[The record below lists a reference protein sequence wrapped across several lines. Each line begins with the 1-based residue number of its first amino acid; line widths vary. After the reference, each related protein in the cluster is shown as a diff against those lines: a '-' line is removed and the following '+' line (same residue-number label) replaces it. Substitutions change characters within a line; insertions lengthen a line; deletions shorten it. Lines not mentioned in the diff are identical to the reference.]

1 MKKSFKKLGFVS
13 LAASSVL
20 LGSMNA
26 TDLETYAALQKP
38 SHVFGNYAKKD
49 SGETHHTTTST
60 LAPKDSNPST
70 PQQEQQQAKSTATSD
85 SQEAKTLETTANTDQ
100 TTATTD
106 KAYTT
111 STDSSVKS
119 VAENVESDN
128 TTVQGDEKT
137 LEKAVDQVQADA
149 TSKDFNET
157 TFTTDQKAEQAAEQN
172 LQKAENKLKTDEG
185 ALDSALQ
192 QQQAKSTATS
202 DSQEAKTLETTANT
216 DQTTATTDKA
226 YTTSTDSS
234 VKSVAENVESDNTT
248 VQGDEKTLEKA
259 VDQVQAD
266 ATSKDF
272 NETTFTTDQKAE
284 QAAEQN
290 LQKAENKLKTDE
302 GALDSALQ
310 QQQAKNTLI
319 KDTATV
325 KGFNSVSVSAMDT
338 TLSGV
343 KTMYQQTETISTLLS
358 GNSGLGSVIS
368 NAQGLSS
375 AFSALESAQNT
386 LKGYLDSSSAT
397 IGQLTNGSN
406 AVVGALDQAIA
417 QVDTALADLAANV
430 ADTPKTQAAT
440 LVTADNSTT
449 NSTTTDAINFLS
461 ALKNNLTAQKDAFMN
476 VHKNIQTA
484 VAQAQATYKPSV
496 MNTNNYGQMYGVDAM
511 AGYKWFFG
519 KTKRFGFRTYGYYSY
534 NHANLSFVGSQLG
547 IMEGASQV
555 NNFTYG
561 VGFDALYNFY
571 ESKEGYNTA
580 GLFMGFGLGGDS
592 FIVQGESYLKSQMN
606 ICNNTA
612 GCSASMNTSY
622 FQMPVEFGFRSNFS
636 KHSGIEVGFKLP
648 LFTNQFY
655 KERSVDESV
664 DVFYKR
670 NFSIYFNYMINF

>member
-13 LAASSVL
+13 LATSSVL

-26 TDLETYAALQKP
+26 TDLQTYAALQKP
-38 SHVFGNYAKKD
+38 SHVFGNYVAKTEKEDPKTKDNKESVLKEDDGRDDSGSGSGTSGTQHTASSGSSPDSTGGAKKD
-49 SGETHHTTTST
+49 ETGSGGTSGGSGSDKHTASSGSSPT
-60 LAPKDSNPST
+60 PST
-70 PQQEQQQAKSTATSD
+70 PPTKTEPSSTG
-85 SQEAKTLETTANTDQ
+85 N
-100 TTATTD
+100 
-106 KAYTT
+106 
-111 STDSSVKS
+111 S
-119 VAENVESDN
+119 VASQLVKDT
-128 TTVQGDEKT
+128 TTV
-137 LEKAVDQVQADA
+137 
-149 TSKDFNET
+149 N
-157 TFTTDQKAEQAAEQN
+157 N
-172 LQKAENKLKTDEG
+172 LK
-185 ALDSALQ
+185 
-192 QQQAKSTATS
+192 
-202 DSQEAKTLETTANT
+202 
-216 DQTTATTDKA
+216 
-226 YTTSTDSS
+226 
-234 VKSVAENVESDNTT
+234 
-248 VQGDEKTLEKA
+248 
-259 VDQVQAD
+259 
-266 ATSKDF
+266 
-272 NETTFTTDQKAE
+272 
-284 QAAEQN
+284 
-290 LQKAENKLKTDE
+290 
-302 GALDSALQ
+302 
-310 QQQAKNTLI
+310 
-319 KDTATV
+319 
-325 KGFNSVSVSAMDT
+325 SVSVSGMNT

-343 KTMYQQTETISTLLS
+343 ESMSNQTATIGTLL
-358 GNSGLGSVIS
+358 NSSADLSSVIP

-406 AVVGALDQAIA
+406 AVVGALDKAIN
-417 QVDTALADLAANV
+417 QVDMALADLAT
-430 ADTPKTQAAT
+430 ADTQKTQAVTLAT
-440 LVTADNSTT
+440 TGSNT
-449 NSTTTDAINFLS
+449 NSTTTDAINFLN
-461 ALKNNLTAQKDAFMN
+461 ALKNNLTAQKDAFMS

-484 VAQAQATYKPSV
+484 VAQAQATYTPSV
-496 MNTNNYGQMYGVDAM
+496 INTNNYGQMYGVDAM

-519 KTKRFGFRTYGYYSY
+519 KTKRFGFRSYGYYSY

-580 GLFMGFGLGGDS
+580 GLFVGFGLGGDS
-592 FIVQGESYLKSQMN
+592 FIVQGESYLKSQMH

-655 KERSVDESV
+655 KERGVDGSV

>member
-13 LAASSVL
+13 LAASGVL

-26 TDLETYAALQKP
+26 TDLQTYAALQKP
-38 SHVFGNYAKKD
+38 SHVFGNYAEKERGKEEGSKKEVPTGFTNG
-49 SGETHHTTTST
+49 SGKSNSGST
-60 LAPKDSNPST
+60 PT
-70 PQQEQQQAKSTATSD
+70 PQQQAQNTASSD
-85 SQEAKTLETTANTDQ
+85 SKEVTTLENTASTDN

-106 KAYTT
+106 EAYTKNADT
-111 STDSSVKS
+111 T
-119 VAENVESDN
+119 VADAAKQVETDN
-128 TTVQGDEKT
+128 TAVQNDEKT
-137 LEKAVDQVQADA
+137 LKTDVAKVQADA
-149 TSKDFNET
+149 STKDFDET
-157 TFTTDQKAEQAAEQN
+157 TFKADQQAEQTAETN
-172 LQKAENKLKTDEG
+172 LQKAENQLTKDQ
-185 ALDSALQ
+185 S
-192 QQQAKSTATS
+192 
-202 DSQEAKTLETTANT
+202 TLETVLK
-216 DQTTATTDKA
+216 DQTPSTPPAKKDE
-226 YTTSTDSS
+226 TSGGTSGSS
-234 VKSVAENVESDNTT
+234 VASQLTKDTTT
-248 VQGDEKTLEKA
+248 V
-259 VDQVQAD
+259 
-266 ATSKDF
+266 
-272 NETTFTTDQKAE
+272 N
-284 QAAEQN
+284 N
-290 LQKAENKLKTDE
+290 LK
-302 GALDSALQ
+302 
-310 QQQAKNTLI
+310 
-319 KDTATV
+319 
-325 KGFNSVSVSAMDT
+325 SVSVSGMNT

-343 KTMYQQTETISTLLS
+343 ETMSQQTATIGNLLNSSTDLS
-358 GNSGLGSVIS
+358 SVIP

-375 AFSALESAQNT
+375 AFGALESTQNT

-406 AVVGALDQAIA
+406 AVVGALDKAIN
-417 QVDTALADLAANV
+417 QVDMALADLAMS
-430 ADTPKTQAAT
+430 DTQKTQAVALAAASDSAT
-440 LVTADNSTT
+440 
-449 NSTTTDAINFLS
+449 TTTDAINFLN

-484 VAQAQATYKPSV
+484 VAQAQATYTPSV
-496 MNTNNYGQMYGVDAM
+496 INTNNYGQMYGVDAM

-519 KTKRFGFRTYGYYSY
+519 KTKRFGFRSYGYYSY

-580 GLFMGFGLGGDS
+580 GLFLGFGLGGDS
-592 FIVQGESYLKSQMN
+592 FIVQGESYLKSQMQ

-655 KERSVDESV
+655 KERGVDGSV

>member
-13 LAASSVL
+13 LAASGVL

-26 TDLETYAALQKP
+26 TDLQTYAALQKP
-38 SHVFGNYAKKD
+38 SHVFGNYAEKDKD
-49 SGETHHTTTST
+49 SKLTS
-60 LAPKDSNPST
+60 DSPT
-70 PQQEQQQAKSTATSD
+70 QQQAQTQAQNTASSD
-85 SQEAKTLETTANTDQ
+85 SKEATTLENTASTDN

-106 KAYTT
+106 EAYTT
-111 STDSSVKS
+111 SADTT
-119 VAENVESDN
+119 VADAAKQVETDN
-128 TTVQGDEKT
+128 TAVQNDEKT
-137 LEKAVDQVQADA
+137 LKTDVAKVQADA
-149 TSKDFNET
+149 SAKDFDET
-157 TFTTDQKAEQAAEQN
+157 TFKADQQAEQTAETN
-172 LQKAENKLKTDEG
+172 LQKAEKTFDT
-185 ALDSALQ
+185 DQSAL
-192 QQQAKSTATS
+192 
-202 DSQEAKTLETTANT
+202 NT
-216 DQTTATTDKA
+216 DLQDQTKTPTPPAKKDE
-226 YTTSTDSS
+226 TSGTPSTSGSS
-234 VKSVAENVESDNTT
+234 VASQLT
-248 VQGDEKTLEKA
+248 
-259 VDQVQAD
+259 
-266 ATSKDF
+266 
-272 NETTFTTDQKAE
+272 
-284 QAAEQN
+284 
-290 LQKAENKLKTDE
+290 
-302 GALDSALQ
+302 
-310 QQQAKNTLI
+310 
-319 KDTATV
+319 KDTTMV
-325 KGFNSVSVSAMDT
+325 NNLKSVSVSGMNT

-343 KTMYQQTETISTLLS
+343 ETMSQQSATISALLS
-358 GNSGLGSVIS
+358 GNPSLGSVIP
-368 NAQGLSS
+368 NAQGLNS
-375 AFSALESAQNT
+375 AFSTLESAQNT

-406 AVVGALDQAIA
+406 AVVGALNKAIN
-417 QVDTALADLAANV
+417 QVDMALADLSA
-430 ADTPKTQAAT
+430 ADTQKTQAVTLAT
-440 LVTADNSTT
+440 TGSSTT

-461 ALKNNLTAQKDAFMN
+461 ALKTNLMAQKDAFMS

-484 VAQAQATYKPSV
+484 VAQAQATYTPSV
-496 MNTNNYGQMYGVDAM
+496 INTNNYGQMYGVDAM

-519 KTKRFGFRTYGYYSY
+519 KTKRFGFRSYGYYSY

-580 GLFMGFGLGGDS
+580 GLFVGFGLGGDS
-592 FIVQGESYLKSQMN
+592 FIVQGESYLKSQMQ

-655 KERSVDESV
+655 KERGVDGSV

>member
-13 LAASSVL
+13 LAASGVL

-38 SHVFGNYAKKD
+38 SHVFGNYAEKDKD
-49 SGETHHTTTST
+49 SKLTS
-60 LAPKDSNPST
+60 DSPT
-70 PQQEQQQAKSTATSD
+70 QQQDQKAAQDQAQNTAQSD
-85 SQEAKTLETTANTDQ
+85 SQEETTLENTAATDSQ
-100 TTATTD
+100 TATTD
-106 KAYTT
+106 EAYT
-111 STDSSVKS
+111 KS
-119 VAENVESDN
+119 ADATVAGAAKQVETDN
-128 TTVQGDEKT
+128 TAVQSAEQTLKT
-137 LEKAVDQVQADA
+137 DVAKVQADA
-149 TSKDFNET
+149 SAKDFDES
-157 TFTTDQKAEQAAEQN
+157 TFTKDQQAEQIAETKLQN
-172 LQKAENKLKTDEG
+172 AEDQLTKDQD
-185 ALDSALQ
+185 AL
-192 QQQAKSTATS
+192 
-202 DSQEAKTLETTANT
+202 NT
-216 DQTTATTDKA
+216 DLQDQTKTPTPPAKKDE
-226 YTTSTDSS
+226 TSGTPSAS
-234 VKSVAENVESDNTT
+234 GSTVASQLT
-248 VQGDEKTLEKA
+248 
-259 VDQVQAD
+259 
-266 ATSKDF
+266 
-272 NETTFTTDQKAE
+272 
-284 QAAEQN
+284 
-290 LQKAENKLKTDE
+290 
-302 GALDSALQ
+302 
-310 QQQAKNTLI
+310 
-319 KDTATV
+319 KDTAMV
-325 KGFNSVSVSAMDT
+325 NNFKSVSVSAMNT

-343 KTMYQQTETISTLLS
+343 ETMSKQTTTISTLLS
-358 GNSGLGSVIS
+358 GNPNLGSVIP

-406 AVVGALDQAIA
+406 AVVGALDKAIN
-417 QVDTALADLAANV
+417 QVDMALADLV
-430 ADTPKTQAAT
+430 TADTQKTQAVALAAASDSAT
-440 LVTADNSTT
+440 
-449 NSTTTDAINFLS
+449 TTTDAINFLN
-461 ALKNNLTAQKDAFMN
+461 ALKTNLMAQKDAFMS

-484 VAQAQATYKPSV
+484 VAQAQATYTPSV
-496 MNTNNYGQMYGVDAM
+496 INTNNYGQMYGVDAM

-519 KTKRFGFRTYGYYSY
+519 KTKRFGFRSYGYYSY

-580 GLFMGFGLGGDS
+580 GLFLGFGLGGDS
-592 FIVQGESYLKSQMN
+592 FIVQGESYLKSQMH

-655 KERSVDESV
+655 KERGVDGSV

>member
-38 SHVFGNYAKKD
+38 SHVFSNYAKKSNKGSELS
-49 SGETHHTTTST
+49 SGTPPAS
-60 LAPKDSNPST
+60 ST
-70 PQQEQQQAKSTATSD
+70 PPAKKDETSGTP
-85 SQEAKTLETTANTDQ
+85 SSSGTPSA
-100 TTATTD
+100 
-106 KAYTT
+106 
-111 STDSSVKS
+111 SGSSV
-119 VAENVESDN
+119 A
-128 TTVQGDEKT
+128 
-137 LEKAVDQVQADA
+137 
-149 TSKDFNET
+149 
-157 TFTTDQKAEQAAEQN
+157 
-172 LQKAENKLKTDEG
+172 
-185 ALDSALQ
+185 
-192 QQQAKSTATS
+192 
-202 DSQEAKTLETTANT
+202 SQLT
-216 DQTTATTDKA
+216 
-226 YTTSTDSS
+226 
-234 VKSVAENVESDNTT
+234 
-248 VQGDEKTLEKA
+248 
-259 VDQVQAD
+259 
-266 ATSKDF
+266 
-272 NETTFTTDQKAE
+272 
-284 QAAEQN
+284 
-290 LQKAENKLKTDE
+290 
-302 GALDSALQ
+302 
-310 QQQAKNTLI
+310 
-319 KDTATV
+319 KDTTMV
-325 KGFNSVSVSAMDT
+325 NNLKSVSVSAMNT

-343 KTMYQQTETISTLLS
+343 TQLSQQTATISALLS
-358 GNSGLGSVIS
+358 GSPNLGSVIS

-375 AFSALESAQNT
+375 AFGALESTQNT

-406 AVVGALDQAIA
+406 AVVSALDKAIN
-417 QVDTALADLAANV
+417 QVDMALADLAT
-430 ADTPKTQAAT
+430 ADAQKTQAVALMAASDSAT
-440 LVTADNSTT
+440 
-449 NSTTTDAINFLS
+449 TTTDAINFLN
-461 ALKNNLTAQKDAFMN
+461 ALKTNLTAQKDAFMS

-484 VAQAQATYKPSV
+484 VAQAQATYTPSV
-496 MNTNNYGQMYGVDAM
+496 INANNYGQMYGVDAM

-519 KTKRFGFRTYGYYSY
+519 KTKRFGFRSYGYYSY

-580 GLFMGFGLGGDS
+580 GLFLGFGLGGDS
-592 FIVQGESYLKSQMN
+592 FIVQGESYLKSQMQ

-636 KHSGIEVGFKLP
+636 KHSGIEVGLKLP

-655 KERSVDESV
+655 KERGVDESV

>member
-1 MKKSFKKLGFVS
+1 MKKSFKKLGFFS
-13 LAASSVL
+13 LAASGVL

-38 SHVFGNYAKKD
+38 SHVFGNYAEKD
-49 SGETHHTTTST
+49 SGGKDNKSTS
-60 LAPKDSNPST
+60 DSPT
-70 PQQEQQQAKSTATSD
+70 QQQAQTQAQATAQSD
-85 SQEAKTLETTANTDQ
+85 SQEATTLENTAATDSQ
-100 TTATTD
+100 TATTD
-106 KAYTT
+106 ETYTK
-111 STDSSVKS
+111 STDAT
-119 VAENVESDN
+119 VAGAAQKVETDN
-128 TTVQGDEKT
+128 TAVQSAEQTLKT
-137 LEKAVDQVQADA
+137 DVAKVQADA
-149 TSKDFNET
+149 SAKNFDET
-157 TFTTDQKAEQAAEQN
+157 TFTKDQAAEQ
-172 LQKAENKLKTDEG
+172 
-185 ALDSALQ
+185 
-192 QQQAKSTATS
+192 TA
-202 DSQEAKTLETTANT
+202 ETTLKNDENQLTNDQNALNT
-216 DQTTATTDKA
+216 DLQDQT
-226 YTTSTDSS
+226 
-234 VKSVAENVESDNTT
+234 
-248 VQGDEKTLEKA
+248 KTPTPPTK
-259 VDQVQAD
+259 
-266 ATSKDF
+266 KD
-272 NETTFTTDQKAE
+272 ETTGGT
-284 QAAEQN
+284 
-290 LQKAENKLKTDE
+290 
-302 GALDSALQ
+302 GGSAVASQL
-310 QQQAKNTLI
+310 T
-319 KDTATV
+319 KDTTMV
-325 KGFNSVSVSAMDT
+325 NNLKSVSVSGMNT

-343 KTMYQQTETISTLLS
+343 ESMSNQTATIGNLLNSSTDLS
-358 GNSGLGSVIS
+358 SVIP

-406 AVVGALDQAIA
+406 AVVGALDKAIN
-417 QVDTALADLAANV
+417 QVDMALANLAT
-430 ADTPKTQAAT
+430 ADTQKTQAVALAVASDSAT
-440 LVTADNSTT
+440 
-449 NSTTTDAINFLS
+449 TTTDAINFLN
-461 ALKNNLTAQKDAFMN
+461 ALKTNLTAQKDAFMN

-484 VAQAQATYKPSV
+484 VAQAQATYTPSV
-496 MNTNNYGQMYGVDAM
+496 INTNNYGQMYGVDAM

-580 GLFMGFGLGGDS
+580 GLFLGFGLGGDS
-592 FIVQGESYLKSQMN
+592 FIVQGESYLKSQMQ

-655 KERSVDESV
+655 KERGVDGSV

>member
-13 LAASSVL
+13 LAASGVL

-26 TDLETYAALQKP
+26 TDLETYAALQKS
-38 SHVFGNYAKKD
+38 SHVFGNYAEKDKD
-49 SGETHHTTTST
+49 SKLTS
-60 LAPKDSNPST
+60 DSPT
-70 PQQEQQQAKSTATSD
+70 QQQAQTQAQNTASSD
-85 SQEAKTLETTANTDQ
+85 SKEATTLENTASTDN

-106 KAYTT
+106 EAYTT
-111 STDSSVKS
+111 STDTT
-119 VAENVESDN
+119 VADAAKQVETDN
-128 TTVQGDEKT
+128 TAVQNDEKT
-137 LEKAVDQVQADA
+137 LKTDVAKVQADA
-149 TSKDFNET
+149 STKDFDET
-157 TFTTDQKAEQAAEQN
+157 TFKADRQAEQTAATD
-172 LQKAENKLKTDEG
+172 LQKAEKTFDT
-185 ALDSALQ
+185 DQ
-192 QQQAKSTATS
+192 ST
-202 DSQEAKTLETTANT
+202 LNT
-216 DQTTATTDKA
+216 DLQDQTKTPTPPAKKDE
-226 YTTSTDSS
+226 TSGGTSGNTVAS
-234 VKSVAENVESDNTT
+234 QLVKDTTT
-248 VQGDEKTLEKA
+248 V
-259 VDQVQAD
+259 
-266 ATSKDF
+266 
-272 NETTFTTDQKAE
+272 N
-284 QAAEQN
+284 N
-290 LQKAENKLKTDE
+290 LK
-302 GALDSALQ
+302 
-310 QQQAKNTLI
+310 
-319 KDTATV
+319 
-325 KGFNSVSVSAMDT
+325 SVSVSGMNT

-343 KTMYQQTETISTLLS
+343 ETMSQQSATIGNLLNSSTDLS
-358 GNSGLGSVIS
+358 SVIP

-406 AVVGALDQAIA
+406 AVVGALDKAIN
-417 QVDTALADLAANV
+417 QVDMALADLAT
-430 ADTPKTQAAT
+430 ADTQKTQAVTLAT
-440 LVTADNSTT
+440 TGSST
-449 NSTTTDAINFLS
+449 TTTDAINFLN

-484 VAQAQATYKPSV
+484 VAQAQATYTPSV
-496 MNTNNYGQMYGVDAM
+496 INTNNYGQMYGVDAM

-519 KTKRFGFRTYGYYSY
+519 KTKRFGFRSYGYYSY

-580 GLFMGFGLGGDS
+580 GLFVGFGLGGDS
-592 FIVQGESYLKSQMN
+592 FIVQGESYLKSQMH

-655 KERSVDESV
+655 KERGVDGSV

>member
-13 LAASSVL
+13 LATSSVL

-38 SHVFGNYAKKD
+38 SHVFGNVAVKTGD
-49 SGETHHTTTST
+49 SGSGSGTTHTGDSGSGSGTTHTGDSGSGNSVASQLVKDTTTV
-60 LAPKDSNPST
+60 N
-70 PQQEQQQAKSTATSD
+70 
-85 SQEAKTLETTANTDQ
+85 
-100 TTATTD
+100 
-106 KAYTT
+106 
-111 STDSSVKS
+111 
-119 VAENVESDN
+119 
-128 TTVQGDEKT
+128 
-137 LEKAVDQVQADA
+137 
-149 TSKDFNET
+149 
-157 TFTTDQKAEQAAEQN
+157 N
-172 LQKAENKLKTDEG
+172 LK
-185 ALDSALQ
+185 
-192 QQQAKSTATS
+192 
-202 DSQEAKTLETTANT
+202 
-216 DQTTATTDKA
+216 
-226 YTTSTDSS
+226 
-234 VKSVAENVESDNTT
+234 
-248 VQGDEKTLEKA
+248 
-259 VDQVQAD
+259 
-266 ATSKDF
+266 
-272 NETTFTTDQKAE
+272 
-284 QAAEQN
+284 
-290 LQKAENKLKTDE
+290 
-302 GALDSALQ
+302 
-310 QQQAKNTLI
+310 
-319 KDTATV
+319 
-325 KGFNSVSVSAMDT
+325 SVSVSGMNT

-343 KTMYQQTETISTLLS
+343 ESMSNQTATIGTLL
-358 GNSGLGSVIS
+358 NSSADLSSVIP

-406 AVVGALDQAIA
+406 VVVGALDKAIN
-417 QVDTALADLAANV
+417 QVDMALADLNAT
-430 ADTPKTQAAT
+430 DTQKTQAVTLAAT
-440 LVTADNSTT
+440 GSNTS
-449 NSTTTDAINFLS
+449 STTTDAINFLN
-461 ALKNNLTAQKDAFMN
+461 ALKSNLMAQKDAFMN

-484 VAQAQATYKPSV
+484 VAQAQATYTPSV
-496 MNTNNYGQMYGVDAM
+496 INTNNYGQMYGVDAM

-534 NHANLSFVGSQLG
+534 NHANLSFVGSKLG

-580 GLFMGFGLGGDS
+580 GLFVGFGLGGDS
-592 FIVQGESYLKSQMN
+592 FIVQGESYLKSQMQ

-655 KERSVDESV
+655 KERGVDGSV

>member
-1 MKKSFKKLGFVS
+1 MKKSFKKLGFFS
-13 LAASSVL
+13 LATSSVL

-38 SHVFGNYAKKD
+38 SHVFGNYAEKDKD
-49 SGETHHTTTST
+49 SKSTS
-60 LAPKDSNPST
+60 DSPTQQQAQTQAQNTASSSTPT
-70 PQQEQQQAKSTATSD
+70 PQQQAQTTATSD
-85 SQEAKTLETTANTDQ
+85 KTEATTLEN
-100 TTATTD
+100 TATTD
-106 KAYTT
+106 NTTAAADKAYES
-111 STDSSVKS
+111 STYDSTVSGAAKK
-119 VAENVESDN
+119 VETDN
-128 TTVQGDEKT
+128 TAVQNDET
-137 LEKAVDQVQADA
+137 ALENAVAQVKKDADA
-149 TSKDFNET
+149 KDFDET
-157 TFTTDQKAEQAAEQN
+157 TFKADQQAEQTAATD
-172 LQKAENKLKTDEG
+172 LQKAEKTFDT
-185 ALDSALQ
+185 DQ
-192 QQQAKSTATS
+192 ST
-202 DSQEAKTLETTANT
+202 LNT
-216 DQTTATTDKA
+216 DLQDQTKTPTPPAKKDETSGSGDKNQHTASSDGTPSSGGTPAPTTPPAKKDEISGTPSA
-226 YTTSTDSS
+226 SGSS
-234 VKSVAENVESDNTT
+234 VASQLV
-248 VQGDEKTLEKA
+248 
-259 VDQVQAD
+259 
-266 ATSKDF
+266 
-272 NETTFTTDQKAE
+272 
-284 QAAEQN
+284 
-290 LQKAENKLKTDE
+290 
-302 GALDSALQ
+302 
-310 QQQAKNTLI
+310 

-325 KGFNSVSVSAMDT
+325 NNLKSVSVSGMNT

-343 KTMYQQTETISTLLS
+343 ETMSQQTATIGNLLNSSTD
-358 GNSGLGSVIS
+358 LGSVIP
-368 NAQGLSS
+368 NAQGLNS

-406 AVVGALDQAIA
+406 AVVGALDKAIN
-417 QVDTALADLAANV
+417 QVDMALADLSAT
-430 ADTPKTQAAT
+430 DTQKTQAVTLAAT
-440 LVTADNSTT
+440 DNG
-449 NSTTTDAINFLS
+449 TTTDAINFLS
-461 ALKNNLTAQKDAFMN
+461 ALKNNLVAQKDAFMN

-484 VAQAQATYKPSV
+484 VAQAQATYTPSV
-496 MNTNNYGQMYGVDAM
+496 INTNNYGQMYGVDAM

-519 KTKRFGFRTYGYYSY
+519 KTKRFGFRSYGYYSY

-580 GLFMGFGLGGDS
+580 GLFVGFGLGGDS
-592 FIVQGESYLKSQMN
+592 FIVQGESYLKSQMQ

-655 KERSVDESV
+655 KERGVDGSV